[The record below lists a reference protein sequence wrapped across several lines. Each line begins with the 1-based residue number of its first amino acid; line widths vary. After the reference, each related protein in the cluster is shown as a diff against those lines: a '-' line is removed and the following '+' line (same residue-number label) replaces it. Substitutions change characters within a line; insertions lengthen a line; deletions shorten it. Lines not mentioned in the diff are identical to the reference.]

1 MARNQPTP
9 GAFPLGSSVVLS
21 DLERDP
27 YSVYARLQAEEPI
40 TWIDALGMWYVLRYE
55 DVKSIVMDVENFT
68 TGGEHSLIFD
78 TFGAHM
84 LTTEGDLHNK
94 YRGSVQ
100 RAFNP
105 GFIKTHF
112 EAPVDR
118 LASDLVRDLLS
129 QGETELRSTFA
140 SRLPVQA
147 ILAAFGMPVED
158 EPLMRRWYN
167 SFEKALANFTWDEQV
182 RAEARKSVAEF
193 HDYLG
198 DAIRNARSCADGSL
212 LVELVNAPE
221 SERLADAEI
230 KANLSIIFFG
240 GISTVEALILNC
252 MWALFAHPEVLDR
265 ARSEPQILPKVIEE
279 TIRWRS
285 PVQSATR
292 HVVRDTTYKNIR
304 FAKGDAVNCMLG
316 AANRDP
322 AMFADPDR
330 FDVERPNAARHLGF
344 ATGPHSCL
352 GFQLAKMEGRL
363 ALHHLL
369 AKLPELHLEQEKVC
383 APHGYEFHQ
392 PRSMHICWRT

>member
-1 MARNQPTP
+1 LKGLSAPA
-9 GAFPLGSSVVLS
+9 AFPLGRSVAIS

-27 YSVYARLQAEEPI
+27 YSVYSRLQAEEPI
-40 TWIDALGMWYVLRYE
+40 TWIEALGMWYVLRYE
-55 DVKSIVMDVENFT
+55 DVRSIVMDVENFT

-84 LTTEGDLHNK
+84 LTTEGALHDR
-94 YRGSVQ
+94 YRRSVQ

-105 GFIKTHF
+105 GFIKKHF

-118 LASDLVRDLLS
+118 LAGDLVRELLP
-129 QGETELRSTFA
+129 QGESELRTTFA

-147 ILAAFGMPVED
+147 ILALFGMPVED
-158 EPLMRRWYN
+158 EPLMRRWYS

-182 RAEARKSVAEF
+182 RAAARNSVAEF

-198 DAIRNARSCADGSL
+198 DAIRNARSSADDSL
-212 LVELVNAPE
+212 LAELVNAPD
-221 SERLADAEI
+221 SERLEDDEI

-240 GISTVEALILNC
+240 GISTVEALILNS
-252 MWALFAHPEVLDR
+252 MWALFAHPKVLDR
-265 ARSEPQILPKVIEE
+265 ARSEPGILPKVIEE
-279 TIRWRS
+279 AIRWRS

-292 HVVRDTTYKNIR
+292 HVVRDTTYKGIC

-330 FDVERPNAARHLGF
+330 FDIERANAARHLGF
-344 ATGPHSCL
+344 ATGPHACL

-363 ALHHLL
+363 AVRQLL
-369 AKLPELHLEQEKVC
+369 SQLPELHLVQEKTS
-383 APHGYEFHQ
+383 APQGYEFHQ
-392 PRSMHICWRT
+392 PRSMHVCWRI